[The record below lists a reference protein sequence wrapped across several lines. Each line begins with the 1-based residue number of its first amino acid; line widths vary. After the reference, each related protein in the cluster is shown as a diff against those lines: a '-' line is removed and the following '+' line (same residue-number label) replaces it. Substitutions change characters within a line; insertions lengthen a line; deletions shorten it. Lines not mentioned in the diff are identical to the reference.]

1 MQISYSD
8 GIYTIKTPNFSVLIN
23 EDHQILNAQVINSF
37 FNTKIPTDKFFS
49 LEQLLK
55 HKDISKY
62 TKFRDFLI
70 ECLTLIRND
79 GFNAKMNQSKINQ
92 LKEEKSKQ
100 VEPVEPKI
108 ITKEKTVLVPIPTPN
123 MDYYRTLAI
132 IKKINI
138 FIIILFIIWLVLIVI
153 EIYNIE
159 LRSKGVTIKR

>member
-1 MQISYSD
+1 MQISFRD

-23 EDHQILNAQVINSF
+23 EEHQILNAQVINSF
-37 FNTKIPTDKFFS
+37 FNTKIPTNKFYS

-70 ECLTLIRND
+70 ECLTLIRNE
-79 GFNAKMNQSKINQ
+79 GFNAKINQSKINT
-92 LKEEKSKQ
+92 E
-100 VEPVEPKI
+100 EPVEISEPKI

-123 MDYYRTLAI
+123 IDYYKTLAI

-138 FIIILFIIWLVLIVI
+138 FIIVLFIIWLVLIII

>member
-1 MQISYSD
+1 MQISFRD

-23 EDHQILNAQVINSF
+23 EEHQILNAQVINSF
-37 FNTKIPTDKFFS
+37 FNTKIPTNKFYS

-70 ECLTLIRND
+70 ECLTLIRNE
-79 GFNAKMNQSKINQ
+79 GFNAKINQSKINT
-92 LKEEKSKQ
+92 EEL
-100 VEPVEPKI
+100 VEISEPKI

-123 MDYYRTLAI
+123 IDYYKTLAI

-138 FIIILFIIWLVLIVI
+138 FIIVLFIIWLVLIII

>member
-1 MQISYSD
+1 MQISFHD

-23 EDHQILNAQVINSF
+23 EEHQILNAQVINSF
-37 FNTKIPTDKFFS
+37 FNTKIPTNKFYS

-70 ECLTLIRND
+70 ECLTLIRNE
-79 GFNAKMNQSKINQ
+79 GFNAKINQSKINT
-92 LKEEKSKQ
+92 E
-100 VEPVEPKI
+100 EPVEISEPKI

-123 MDYYRTLAI
+123 IDYYKTLAI

-138 FIIILFIIWLVLIVI
+138 FIIVLFIIWLVLIII

>member
-1 MQISYSD
+1 MQISFRD

-23 EDHQILNAQVINSF
+23 EEHQILNAQVINSF
-37 FNTKIPTDKFFS
+37 FNTKIPTNKFYS

-70 ECLTLIRND
+70 DCLTLIRNE
-79 GFNAKMNQSKINQ
+79 GFNAKINQSKINT
-92 LKEEKSKQ
+92 E
-100 VEPVEPKI
+100 EPVEISEPKI

-123 MDYYRTLAI
+123 IDYYKTLAI

-138 FIIILFIIWLVLIVI
+138 FIIVLFIIWLVLIII

>member
-1 MQISYSD
+1 MQISFRD

-23 EDHQILNAQVINSF
+23 EEHQILNAQVINSF
-37 FNTKIPTDKFFS
+37 FNTKIPTNKFYS
-49 LEQLLK
+49 LEQLLR

-70 ECLTLIRND
+70 ECLTLIRNE
-79 GFNAKMNQSKINQ
+79 GINAKINQSKINT
-92 LKEEKSKQ
+92 E
-100 VEPVEPKI
+100 EPVGPKI

-123 MDYYRTLAI
+123 LDYYKTLAI

-138 FIIILFIIWLVLIVI
+138 FIIVLFIIWLVLIII

>member
-1 MQISYSD
+1 MQISFRD

-23 EDHQILNAQVINSF
+23 EEHQILNAQVINSF
-37 FNTKIPTDKFFS
+37 FNTKIPTNKFYS

-70 ECLTLIRND
+70 ECLTLIRNE
-79 GFNAKMNQSKINQ
+79 GFNAKINQSKINT
-92 LKEEKSKQ
+92 E
-100 VEPVEPKI
+100 EPVEISEPKI

-123 MDYYRTLAI
+123 IDYYKTLAI

-138 FIIILFIIWLVLIVI
+138 FIIVLFIIWLVLIII

-159 LRSKGVTIKR
+159 LHSKGVTIKR